1 MIRSLRTPLVVV
13 ASALLPVCLALS
25 ACDVDLTNP
34 TREEVAGEYQATRLT
49 VGDEG
54 RTSDALVAGATFQL
68 TLRSD
73 STTAGLLFV
82 PATLTTTGSDA
93 ISMDLAGIWTLSGDG
108 VTLLQRVDDVVRIRN
123 FNIRGDDRLEFDF
136 IIEGTRLGGVLR
148 RR

>member
-1 MIRSLRTPLVVV
+1 M
-13 ASALLPVCLALS
+13 CLALS

-54 RTSDALVAGATFQL
+54 RTSDALAAGATFQL

-82 PATLTTTGSDA
+82 PATLTAAGADA

-108 VTLLQRVDDVVRIRN
+108 VTLLQRIEDVVRIRN
-123 FNIRGDDRLEFDF
+123 LNIRGDDRLEFDF